1 LNGRQP
7 TLLHAPQ
14 IAGSPTPAHGHGGR
28 CDSGHAVGVIKIRA
42 ARIGDAPTLQEIERL
57 AGEQYRSVGLDAVA
71 DDEPASVQELTAY
84 AEQGRSWVA
93 VDGEGEVV
101 GYVLVAEVDGAAHVD
116 QVSVRPDRQGQGVG
130 RALLDQVRA
139 WATDTALPAI
149 SLTTFA
155 EVPWNQPV
163 YEHLGFEVIS
173 DSEIGPELRGIVRA
187 ESAQSWGTAARV
199 TMRLLLEP
207 DADDG
212 P

>member
-1 LNGRQP
+1 
-7 TLLHAPQ
+7 
-14 IAGSPTPAHGHGGR
+14 
-28 CDSGHAVGVIKIRA
+28 
-42 ARIGDAPTLQEIERL
+42 
-57 AGEQYRSVGLDAVA
+57 
-71 DDEPASVQELTAY
+71 
-84 AEQGRSWVA
+84 